1 MLGTASNDRMF
12 SRFKMGTTANGAT
25 GGYSL
30 QMFVVDIPGS
40 QIIDEFT
47 SE

>member
-1 MLGTASNDRMF
+1 MLGTASNDRML

-30 QMFVVDIPGS
+30 HNV
-40 QIIDEFT
+40 
-47 SE
+47 

>member
-1 MLGTASNDRMF
+1 
-12 SRFKMGTTANGAT
+12 MGTTANGAT

-30 QMFVVDIPGS
+30 QMFVVDMLGN
-40 QIIDEFT
+40 QVIDEFT